1 MGKLFKLNHLR
12 SVYRYNFIFAVTYG
26 LKLQEYLDAQDIC
39 TNNNI
44 HAHSRNVTYPPII
57 HLKTK
62 APKVKVTQ
70 LNLSK
75 RYNLK
80 PFFCTKVE
88 CS

>member
-26 LKLQEYLDAQDIC
+26 LQLQEYLDAQDIC

-62 APKVKVTQ
+62 APKIKVT
-70 LNLSK
+70 
-75 RYNLK
+75 
-80 PFFCTKVE
+80 
-88 CS
+88 